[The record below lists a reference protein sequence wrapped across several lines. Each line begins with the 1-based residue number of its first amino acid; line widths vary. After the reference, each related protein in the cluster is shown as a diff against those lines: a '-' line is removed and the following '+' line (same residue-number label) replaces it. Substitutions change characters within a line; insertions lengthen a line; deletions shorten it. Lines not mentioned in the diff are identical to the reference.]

1 MSDFFSCFPL
11 PPLSYPGDIFLFQYN
26 EELLVAESPQKVK
39 YNELILEKDKKGRTV
54 VEVDQSLVRRLKPH
68 QVNSEKPSSAES
80 NI

>member
-1 MSDFFSCFPL
+1 M
-11 PPLSYPGDIFLFQYN
+11 SYPGDIFLFQYN

-68 QVNSEKPSSAES
+68 QVNREKPSSAQS